1 MKIQCNRLLS
11 MKLQCGRT
19 TLCRQKIEISKQKS
33 YVLSG
38 YTENEKNRGK
48 HSFARRNQKSAI
60 CSPVL

>member
-1 MKIQCNRLLS
+1 MKIQCNQLLS

-19 TLCRQKIEISKQKS
+19 TLCRQKTETSMQKS
-33 YVLSG
+33 YVLSR
-38 YTENEKNRGK
+38 YTENEKNRMK